1 MQVKYQT
8 QWLGNKASTTDKI
21 AYWVDQNIRYQQIG
35 PQMEMVCSLLGVLAE
50 RHLEKHP
57 EDVDKIASAIKCEGV
72 RHEIVGD
79 DCGH

>member
-8 QWLGNKASTTDKI
+8 IWLGKELDTTDGI

-57 EDVDKIASAIKCEGV
+57 DDVDKVASAIRCSGWNHAIAVDEY
-72 RHEIVGD
+72 
-79 DCGH
+79 GH